1 MDKLKKTIE
10 LIGSH
15 QNVLSHYVV
24 DPGVNL
30 TTQEMFDVLI
40 KEIERLTDLNKAKG
54 ALIKAQA
61 KKIGMLLKEKEWLL
75 GTYALDVYIGGD
87 RLDDHELDN
96 YKNEIL
102 ENMRQA
108 LEEK

>member
-40 KEIERLTDLNKAKG
+40 KEIERLRETL
-54 ALIKAQA
+54 
-61 KKIGMLLKEKEWLL
+61 EF
-75 GTYALDVYIGGD
+75 YALK
-87 RLDDHELDN
+87 RN
-96 YKNEIL
+96 YHNVTTDIVHKCGVVEWD
-102 ENMRQA
+102 MGKRARQV
-108 LEEK
+108 LKGK